1 VETTILTTRKLWRK
15 PLDAEKIKLP
25 EAEIYIIKD
34 RCKGCGY
41 CIQFCPKEVLE
52 ESEEINA
59 RGVHPPKVKD
69 SSKCAICGFCTAI
82 CPDLAIFV
90 KEKQSEKK
98 EVENNERKK

>member
-1 VETTILTTRKLWRK
+1 METTILTTKKLWRK
-15 PLDAEKIKLP
+15 PLDADKIKLP
-25 EAEIYIIKD
+25 EAEICIIKD

-59 RGVHPPKVKD
+59 RGAHPPKVKD
-69 SSKCAICGFCTAI
+69 ASKCALCGFCMAI

-90 KEKQSEKK
+90 KEKQGEKE
-98 EVENNERKK
+98 EVEKNERKK

>member
-1 VETTILTTRKLWRK
+1 METTTLTTKKLWRK

-69 SSKCAICGFCTAI
+69 PEKCALCGFCAAV
-82 CPDLAIFV
+82 CPDFAIFV
-90 KEKQSEKK
+90 VEKPSENK
-98 EVENNERKK
+98 EVEKNERKK

>member
-1 VETTILTTRKLWRK
+1 METTILTTKKLWRK
-15 PLDAEKIKLP
+15 PLDADKIKLP
-25 EAEIYIIKD
+25 EAEICIIKD

-59 RGVHPPKVKD
+59 RGAHPPKVKD
-69 SSKCAICGFCTAI
+69 LSKCALCGFCTAI

-90 KEKQSEKK
+90 KEKQGEKE
-98 EVENNERKK
+98 EVEKNERKK